1 MNAFF
6 KKEQFVMTFLASA
19 ALGLALALLTAG
31 WGLGVFARSLA
42 RQAATVSL
50 LWAVFGTL
58 SYLGLT
64 ALSARWVGLRPILTF
79 EGGPGPLSRKIFLAV
94 CFLFPLGLILYVQL
108 AELFG
113 APLYQRF
120 VEPLSLVFR
129 DGGNATIFASVLA
142 GWLFML
148 TMLLVFRN
156 WRGWETLPD
165 AAYILLIVV
174 IAAGLRL
181 ALLAFVQT
189 APYSDFAAIHEDAL
203 RLAQG
208 QAPHNM
214 YIATHV
220 VLIVLYG
227 FLYKVFGAGLAT
239 TSMFHLLCYALAG
252 AFAYLAGRQVFG
264 SRLWGGVMGLL
275 LVTWPSLAFYSNVL
289 TPEHLFILI
298 ECALLYALTLFFQP
312 GNRGDDLPR
321 YLLLG
326 LLFGSLSLFRPFSL
340 LYLLAFLI
348 TFFVYEMGIRRIS
361 TLAAG
366 LAALLAA
373 YWLVGLLPGALAA
386 YYDNQF
392 SKTRACN
399 LLVGVN
405 FDTAGIYNL
414 EDARLCGDL
423 QGKLPNGG
431 QFNRAVF
438 GLALERI
445 SDGRDQLAALLGR
458 KMAVLWGDSTQILS
472 WTVRGVP
479 GWDEAA
485 ALRVVLGMNVVD
497 FAVMLPVTLVCLVG
511 SILAFFKDL
520 KPAVF
525 FSLLTFF
532 GFHLMEA
539 VFEIQTRY
547 RTVVMPLLIFF
558 FAWSLSEFGW
568 LVTRQDRG

>member
-1 MNAFF
+1 MKAFF

-19 ALGLALALLTAG
+19 AFGLALALLTAG
-31 WGLGVFARSLA
+31 WGLGEFARSLA
-42 RQAATVSL
+42 RQAAAVTL
-50 LWAVFGTL
+50 LWAAFGAL

-64 ALSARWVGLRPILTF
+64 ALSARWVRLCSVLTF
-79 EGGPGPLSRKIFLAV
+79 GGGPGPLSRKIFLAV

-113 APLYQRF
+113 APLYQKF
-120 VEPLSLVFR
+120 VEPLGLVLLR
-129 DGGNATIFASVLA
+129 DGGSAVVFASVLA

-148 TMLLVFRN
+148 TLLLVFRN
-156 WRGWETLPD
+156 WRGWEALPD

-174 IAAGLRL
+174 VAAGLRL
-181 ALLAFVQT
+181 ALLALVQT
-189 APYSDFAAIHEDAL
+189 TPYSDFAAIHEDAL

-208 QAPHNM
+208 QAQQNM

-227 FLYKVFGAGLAT
+227 LLYKAFGAGLAT
-239 TSMFHLLCYALAG
+239 TSVFHLACYALAG
-252 AFAYLAGRQVFG
+252 AFTYLAGRQVFG
-264 SRLWGGVMGLL
+264 SRLWGGLAGLL

-298 ECALLYALTLFFQP
+298 ECALLYALALFFQS
-312 GNRGDDLPR
+312 GNRGDNLPR

-348 TFFVYEMGIRRIS
+348 TFFVYEMGKRRIS
-361 TLAAG
+361 TLTAG
-366 LAALLAA
+366 LAALLAV

-386 YYDNQF
+386 HYDNQF

-458 KMAVLWGDSTQILS
+458 KVAVLWGGSTQILS

-497 FAVMLPVTLVCLVG
+497 FAIMLPVTLVCLAG

-520 KPAVF
+520 KPAAF
-525 FSLLTFF
+525 FSLLAFF

-558 FAWSLSEFGW
+558 FAWSLSELGRV
-568 LVTRQDRG
+568 VTRRD